1 MTRTHH
7 AISLCVVVASGLAGL
22 GMAFVGACDA
32 PHDDN
37 AERMTIDIRCN
48 SDADCPA
55 GFTCEADAE
64 HGPPT
69 TMCESFDDASVIC
82 PAGYQ
87 THVGYG
93 QTFCKPDGS
102 ISSRPGHGSRSV
114 TARGRRLGRAVTG
127 HGGNGR

>member
-1 MTRTHH
+1 MTRTSH
-7 AISLCVVVASGLAGL
+7 AISLCVGVLCGL
-22 GMAFVGACDA
+22 GLAFVGACDRS
-32 PHDDN
+32 HDDDN
-37 AERMTIDIRCN
+37 AERMTIDIRCSSN
-48 SDADCPA
+48 ADCPV

-82 PAGYQ
+82 PAGYE

-102 ISSRPGHGSRSV
+102 ISSRTGHSPRYV
-114 TARGRRLGRAVTG
+114 TARGHRLGRAITG